1 MEGQQCLINP
11 PPQSSSAPIAK
22 GRFDSSNLEAIQ
34 QATSKQTENS
44 DMKLVIL
51 GAVYGNKNVTQL
63 ANGKLSANGEFDQ
76 YASDEIWGDGWP
88 GINKT
93 LVVVYKYDGLQML
106 DVVKQNEHMHFI
118 ASPPMTILGAA
129 YGLADVTTKV
139 SALVKNRSLRVTANS
154 DTFKDSWPGVYK
166 TLVITYQYGQQMPM
180 VKTVKQNGILE
191 IIYDNT
197 DVFTGSTN
205 PDLLTILG
213 AAYGPSIVTKKA
225 QSLVGYN
232 EMQTEINN
240 DVFGPDPWPGV
251 KKSLVVVYRY
261 GRNPPLMKIAP
272 GGSQMSIDKVVL
284 PYIGLVGT
292 NDLLENGDILALSA
306 VNGKYISCDSNY
318 MLVAMGADPDAGCTM
333 TVNKYGQ
340 GNFFK
345 IQCNN
350 GNYVTV
356 NEEAGLALYATSSAE
371 EATMFSISISVNG
384 GLRLATVGGKQLYVH
399 FDSSDNSLR
408 ATTVDQ
414 FGACAIF

>member
-1 MEGQQCLINP
+1 
-11 PPQSSSAPIAK
+11 
-22 GRFDSSNLEAIQ
+22 
-34 QATSKQTENS
+34 
-44 DMKLVIL
+44 
-51 GAVYGNKNVTQL
+51 
-63 ANGKLSANGEFDQ
+63 
-76 YASDEIWGDGWP
+76 
-88 GINKT
+88 
-93 LVVVYKYDGLQML
+93 ML

-191 IIYDNT
+191 IIYDTT

-225 QSLVGYN
+225 QNLVGYN
-232 EMQTEINN
+232 KMQTEINN

-251 KKSLVVVYRY
+251 RKSLVVVYRY
-261 GRNPPLMKIAP
+261 GRNPPLMKIAQ
-272 GGSQMSIDKVVL
+272 GGSKMSIDKVVL

-306 VNGKYISCDSNY
+306 VNGKYKFLVTEIICLLQWGLIQ
-318 MLVAMGADPDAGCTM
+318 MLGV
-333 TVNKYGQ
+333 
-340 GNFFK
+340 
-345 IQCNN
+345 
-350 GNYVTV
+350 
-356 NEEAGLALYATSSAE
+356 
-371 EATMFSISISVNG
+371 
-384 GLRLATVGGKQLYVH
+384 
-399 FDSSDNSLR
+399 
-408 ATTVDQ
+408 
-414 FGACAIF
+414 